1 MNLEKLARH
10 FFSLYSRRNRIFL
23 PGLRERV
30 DFLNLAIGDLQDA
43 IRKDYGSRAIG
54 MALARG
60 VSRIFCITEHFK
72 EFPFVEFMARKY
84 PATHCN
90 YCQQWPCTC
99 AERRPDAILTES
111 ALPEQLNW
119 SLGDWCE
126 YFQLLYGAPNRA
138 RGIENILNRLF
149 KEVSELLSLSMR
161 VQNGALAL
169 PIEKIEEEFALELA
183 DALAWT
189 IAVADCLG
197 INLEQ
202 AVLERYESGC
212 SKCRMNPCHCTYFS
226 MAPVDWKIFIAESPT
241 SSKPAG

>member
-1 MNLEKLARH
+1 M
-10 FFSLYSRRNRIFL
+10 
-23 PGLRERV
+23 
-30 DFLNLAIGDLQDA
+30 
-43 IRKDYGSRAIG
+43 
-54 MALARG
+54 
-60 VSRIFCITEHFK
+60 
-72 EFPFVEFMARKY
+72 
-84 PATHCN
+84 
-90 YCQQWPCTC
+90 
-99 AERRPDAILTES
+99 
-111 ALPEQLNW
+111 
-119 SLGDWCE
+119 
-126 YFQLLYGAPNRA
+126 
-138 RGIENILNRLF
+138 NRLF

-202 AVLERYESGC
+202 AVLERYESGS
-212 SKCRMNPCHCTYFS
+212 SKCGIDACHCTDVS